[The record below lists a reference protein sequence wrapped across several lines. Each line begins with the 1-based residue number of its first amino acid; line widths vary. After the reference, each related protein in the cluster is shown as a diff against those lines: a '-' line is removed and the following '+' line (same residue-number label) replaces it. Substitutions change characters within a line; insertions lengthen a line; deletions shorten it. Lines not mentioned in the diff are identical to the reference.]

1 MLYELSCKKSTLL
14 RIKRETIR
22 TEMKSTSVLKGEMK
36 MAQTNMLSRK
46 SFRRAFAFMLIGVL
60 SLMLTNSS
68 SQALLTTTH
77 AASSFVSRAPE
88 KLQPPPVNVT
98 PPVTLA
104 DGQTLRLNFFNAGG
118 SPIEVNPCFLD
129 ADGLHLKMTGDI
141 SIGPGQTRFYD
152 LSRSEAGRRT
162 EPSVDVR
169 GAVHAD
175 AAALQ
180 QLAVSGEVFDDL
192 TGKSLLFVPGES
204 EMRKSGGDPASMRK
218 AGGGDTTSVR
228 KGGKDSDY
236 LVATGDASMR
246 KAGGPPEL
254 TSSGEVTQ
262 SLAPVGITFGQKLRL
277 SFFNAGARPFEITP
291 CYFDADGV
299 HLKMGESFILAP
311 GQTRSFEISRS
322 EVLARDARIL
332 VRGAL
337 HVGRPDAP
345 YLIAAGVIID
355 ELTGKGSLYVLTAAP
370 VGVDPQ
376 AGPPDVK

>member
-1 MLYELSCKKSTLL
+1 
-14 RIKRETIR
+14 
-22 TEMKSTSVLKGEMK
+22 
-36 MAQTNMLSRK
+36 MAPITNLNLLSRK
-46 SFRRAFAFMLIGVL
+46 SFRRAFAFTLTGAL
-60 SLMLTNSS
+60 SLMLTSSS

-77 AASSFVSRAPE
+77 AASSFVSSTPE
-88 KLQPPPVNVT
+88 KLEAPVNVT

-104 DGQTLRLNFFNAGG
+104 DGQTLRLNFFNAGS
-118 SPIEVNPCFLD
+118 SPIDITPCYLD

-141 SIGPGQTRFYD
+141 SIGPGQTRSFD

-162 EPSVDVR
+162 ELSVEVR

-175 AAALQ
+175 ATTLQ
-180 QLAVSGEVFDDL
+180 QLVVSGEVFDDA
-192 TGKSLLFVPGES
+192 TGKSLLFVPS
-204 EMRKSGGDPASMRK
+204 MRKSGGDPTSMRK

-236 LVATGDASMR
+236 LVASGDVSMR
-246 KAGGPPEL
+246 QAGSAPEL
-254 TSSGEVTQ
+254 ISSDEGIQ
-262 SLAPVGITFGQKLRL
+262 SLAPVGITYGQKLRL
-277 SFFNAGARPFEITP
+277 SFFNAGSRPFEVTP

-299 HLKMGESFILAP
+299 HLKMGERFILAP

-322 EVLARDARIL
+322 EIFSRDGRVL

-337 HVGRPDAP
+337 HVGRPDSP

-355 ELTGKGSLYVLTAAP
+355 ELTGAGSLYVLPAAP